1 MATYRCLILEANGK
15 KKKIDIKADSKNL
28 VQEKLKREK
37 KTVLSIEEVGTESSK
52 DIKKVKR
59 FSKRDLSIFCR
70 QLQAMLTAG
79 LPISDCFE
87 ILGSQLDNKNLRIV
101 VKDINKSIMRGY
113 TLTEAVNMHS
123 DLFPEVFIHMIH
135 AGEISGNLDGS
146 MDRLATQF
154 EKDYKLESKVKNALV
169 YPVILAVLS
178 ITVVVFLLVFVLPTF
193 MDIYTSSNAEL
204 PFITQIFIN
213 MSNFLRNQ
221 WYIVVAVITA
231 IVITRRL
238 MLQNEKVLI
247 NRDRRRMG
255 TPVLGK
261 LRTQAPTALFARTMS
276 TLLGSGVSLLQAL
289 DITSRVVGNEY
300 IASKLLFVKDEVS
313 KGKTLSGPLRE
324 TSVFPDMLPSM
335 VKIGEDSGTLEE
347 ILNKTADY
355 YEMEVDN
362 AVSRLTAMLE
372 PIMIVFMAVIV
383 GFIIIAMILP
393 MFDMMNIVA

>member
-1 MATYRCLILEANGK
+1 MATYRCLILEKNGK
-15 KKKIDIKADSKNL
+15 KRKIDIKADSKDL
-28 VQEKLKREK
+28 VQEKLKIEK
-37 KTVLSIEEVGTESSK
+37 KTVLSIEEVGRESSK
-52 DIKKVKR
+52 EIKRVKK
-59 FSKRDLSIFCR
+59 FNKRDLSIFCR

-87 ILGSQLDNKNLRIV
+87 ILGQQLDNKNLRIV
-101 VKDINKSIMRGY
+101 VKDINKNIMRGY
-113 TLTEAVNMHS
+113 TLTEAINMHS

-135 AGEISGNLDGS
+135 AGEISGSLDIS

-178 ITVVVFLLVFVLPTF
+178 VSVVIFLLVFVLPTF
-193 MDIYTSSNAEL
+193 MDIYTSSNAQL

-221 WYIVVAVITA
+221 WYIVLA
-231 IVITRRL
+231 IVLAFLITRRL
-238 MLQNEKVLI
+238 MLQNENILI
-247 NRDRRRMG
+247 GRDRRRMR
-255 TPVLGK
+255 TPIMGK

-276 TLLGSGVSLLQAL
+276 TLLGSGVSLLQAI

-300 IASKLLFVKDEVS
+300 IAKNLLFVKDEIS

-324 TSVFPDMLPSM
+324 VAVFPDMLPSM